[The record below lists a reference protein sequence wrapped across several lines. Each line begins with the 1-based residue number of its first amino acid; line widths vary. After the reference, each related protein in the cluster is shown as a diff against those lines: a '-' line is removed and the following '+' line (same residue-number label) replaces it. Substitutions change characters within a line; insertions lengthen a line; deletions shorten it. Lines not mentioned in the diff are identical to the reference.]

1 MNERLFKIQWDAD
14 VFEKADAEAG
24 RERRIGGFV
33 STDHLDKQHERLIQ
47 EGMDFE
53 PFLKSGFFND
63 NHIKT
68 TGDAVGYPEF
78 AELRQRPDGAKGWYV
93 EGYLLKG
100 HEPSDKIW
108 SLAQALK
115 RSGAPRSLGY
125 SVEGS
130 VEERD
135 TTDRR
140 NIRKAVVREVA
151 ITRCPVNGYTE
162 MTMLAKSLAVG
173 ADAPY
178 AAPSPGNAA
187 VLSTVG
193 LEGVNASRP
202 EPLSKKR
209 KKPITKSEA
218 AALIAQRMPQLK
230 KSIVARI
237 AGYAVKHHPARA
249 A

>member
-1 MNERLFKIQWDAD
+1 MGENLFKIRWDAD
-14 VFEKADAEAG
+14 VFEKADAEPG

-78 AELRQRPDGAKGWYV
+78 AELRTRPDGSKGWYV

-100 HEPSDKIW
+100 HEPADKIW
-108 SLAQALK
+108 SLASALK
-115 RSGAPRSLGY
+115 RSGAPRTLGY

-135 TTDRR
+135 PRDRR

-162 MTMLAKSLAVG
+162 MVMLAKSLAVG
-173 ADAPY
+173 NGPVAGGTPGDG
-178 AAPSPGNAA
+178 SPLR
-187 VLSTVG
+187 VQS
-193 LEGVNASRP
+193 LEGAGPARP
-202 EPLSKKR
+202 EPLVKKR
-209 KKPITKSEA
+209 KKPIKKSEA
-218 AALIAQRMPQLK
+218 VALLMQRAPYLS
-230 KSIVARI
+230 KSTATRIVE
-237 AGYAVKHHPARA
+237 YAIKHHPAQA

>member
-1 MNERLFKIQWDAD
+1 VNERLFKIQWDAD
-14 VFEKADAEAG
+14 VFEKADAAPG

-47 EGMDFE
+47 EGMDFQ
-53 PFLKSGFFND
+53 PFLKGGFFND
-63 NHIKT
+63 NHLKE
-68 TGDAVGYPEF
+68 TGKAVGYPETC
-78 AELRQRPDGAKGWYV
+78 ELRSRPDGSKGWYV
-93 EGYLLKG
+93 EGFLLKG
-100 HEPSDKIW
+100 HPPADEIW

-115 RSGAPRSLGY
+115 RSGAPRTLGY
-125 SVEGS
+125 SVEGT
-130 VEERD
+130 VVERD
-135 TTDRR
+135 ANDHRK
-140 NIRKAVVREVA
+140 ISKAVVREVA
-151 ITRCPVNGYTE
+151 VTRCPVNDHTSL
-162 MTMLAKSLAVG
+162 TMLAKSLAVG
-173 ADAPY
+173 NDSPTTTA
-178 AAPSPGNAA
+178 PGNAA

-202 EPLSKKR
+202 EPLVKKR

-218 AALIAQRMPQLK
+218 AALIAKRAPHLS